1 MRRIVLIAA
10 GAAAVVIFGGLLSLG
25 LSSGPPASQQM
36 VHKEL
41 SVASLTAA
49 TQPAPISVVPPQA
62 VIPTPGAA
70 PAPVTPPTTVPL
82 TVTPAPAQA
91 H

>member
-10 GAAAVVIFGGLLSLG
+10 GAAAVVICGGILSLG

-41 SVASLTAA
+41 SVASLTAVP
-49 TQPAPISVVPPQA
+49 QSPPISVVPPQT
-62 VIPTPGAA
+62 VVPTAA
-70 PAPVTPPTTVPL
+70 PAPAPAATPSVAPPAAPAA
-82 TVTPAPAQA
+82 PAP
-91 H
+91 